1 MRDMKNDRLT
11 WRDKHEDMVFLCKTV
26 ADALVLGA
34 LGTVL
39 CILVFSLTLYM
50 GG

>member
-1 MRDMKNDRLT
+1 MRDMKNDRFT
-11 WRDKHEDMVFLCKTV
+11 WKDKHKDMVSLAKTV

-34 LGTVL
+34 LGCVL
-39 CILVFSLTLYM
+39 CVLFFSLIPYT